1 MDQYIGKYLDDR
13 YEILEEIGSGGMA
26 VVYKARCHRLNRL
39 VAVKIL
45 RPNMML
51 DDDIR
56 RRFHNESQAVAMLS
70 SPNIVSVYDVGQFEG
85 ADYIVMEL
93 IEGITLK
100 EYMQKRGGVLD
111 WREALHFTTQIM
123 QALRH
128 AHSRGI
134 VHRDIK
140 PQNIMVLR
148 DGSVKVADFGIARIM
163 DSQKTLTT
171 EAFGSVH
178 YVSPEQAKGLSVDAR
193 SDIYSAGVVLY
204 EMLTGQLPFDG
215 DTPVSIAL
223 QHINAT
229 PTPPR
234 KLNPRVPEGMEQIC
248 KQCMCARLELRYADA
263 KLVLKD
269 LEEFRRNP
277 NIVFPYA
284 DPWDAKTKVTDCSP
298 NSDHPQPAAPVSSV
312 RTVSQ
317 AEQEPGDGE
326 LEFENTAALEAYED
340 QQRKKARIIY
350 TCAIVAIVGVIIA
363 ICFMLYQN
371 FLEDILDTGDVYEVP
386 SLSGMTVDEAKELIA
401 TELGG
406 HFEVVISSTEYDDSV
421 EAGDIISQAPSYGS
435 TTKSD
440 LTTISVVVSSGVLED
455 DSIYMPNLIRKDYRT
470 AEAELEN
477 DYGVVVTYGDRV
489 YSDII
494 DEGLIVSTDPVSGSV
509 LEEGQTVI
517 LYVSKGPETRAVS
530 MPNLVGMDLEE
541 AREALE
547 SIGLTLGDS
556 VTVAGSRTAGEII
569 YQSVKYGSEVDP
581 GTEVHVQISDG
592 SLSSGNSSDDADSS
606 TGGSDASSNDSSAE
620 QTSTTPVYEILIPLH
635 TSDEDA
641 GTTPTVSVT
650 INGEVILNMT
660 YSADATQASTV
671 YSGEISD
678 IIVLID
684 GVQTNVFTCEDISE

>member
-13 YEILEEIGSGGMA
+13 YEILEKIGEGGMA
-26 VVYKARCHRLNRL
+26 VVYKAKCHRLNRL

-56 RRFHNESQAVAMLS
+56 RRFHTESQAVAMLS

-100 EYMQKRGGVLD
+100 EYMQRRGGVLD
-111 WREALHFTTQIM
+111 WREALHFSTQIM
-123 QALRH
+123 LALRH
-128 AHSRGI
+128 AHGRGI

-148 DGSVKVADFGIARIM
+148 DGSFKVADFGIARIM

-223 QHINAT
+223 QHINST
-229 PTPPR
+229 PKPPR
-234 KLNPRVPEGMEQIC
+234 ELNPRVPKGMEQIC
-248 KQCMCARLELRYADA
+248 KQCMCARLELRYPDA
-263 KLVLKD
+263 KAVLRD
-269 LEEFRRNP
+269 LEEFRRNSE
-277 NIVFPYA
+277 IVFPYA
-284 DPWDAKTKVTDCSP
+284 DPWDPATKGTDCSP
-298 NSDHPQPAAPVSSV
+298 NSDRPQPTVPVNSTAV
-312 RTVSQ
+312 YQTD
-317 AEQEPGDGE
+317 QEAGDEGE
-326 LEFENTAALEAYED
+326 PEFESTGELEAYEA

-350 TCAIVAIVGVIIA
+350 TSAIVAIVGIIIA

-406 HFEVVISSTEYDDSV
+406 HFEVVISSNQYDETV
-421 EAGDIISQAPSYGS
+421 EAGCIISQTPSHGS

-455 DSIYMPNLIRKDYRT
+455 DSVYMPNLIREDYRT
-470 AEAELEN
+470 AETKLEN
-477 DYGVVVTYGDRV
+477 DYGVAVSYGDRV

-530 MPNLVGMDLEE
+530 MPNLVGMDRDE
-541 AREALE
+541 AEEALE
-547 SIGLTLGDS
+547 SIGLTLGDC
-556 VTVAGSRTAGEII
+556 VTVAGSRTTGEII
-569 YQSVKYGSEVDP
+569 YQSVKYGSEADP
-581 GTEVHVQISDG
+581 GTVVHVQISDG
-592 SLSSGNSSDDADSS
+592 SLSSGDDADSDTDS
-606 TGGSDASSNDSSAE
+606 TESSGSTSDSSAT
-620 QTSTTPVYEILIPLH
+620 QTSATPVYEILVPLH
-635 TSDEDA
+635 TSDESA

-650 INGEVILNMT
+650 INGEVVLNMT
-660 YSADATQASTV
+660 YAEDATQASTV